1 MEEEEKK
8 LRALDPILCFNEEDI
23 KEEEYLNKPYLQ
35 VNDSFITPFYELI
48 TQSVQPPYAISIDG
62 LWGTGKT
69 TLMKILHHKLEK
81 EGYPVFW
88 FNPWEYRKTQN
99 VVLAFLQFI
108 SNKNKNFLESLGKG
122 AKRVLLGILD
132 PALNVSCRVVT
143 GGVFAFNDL
152 KSNAFSSADY
162 QDYLKAVKDE
172 FKALIDKISQESG
185 NKPVIIFFD
194 DLDRCLPE
202 DAIEFLEALKNL
214 FINKDCKSIFICGID
229 THIAKQFITEHYHG
243 IEDTFSINYF
253 RKIFNLTISMP
264 HRPDIQDLLLKYIN
278 ILPFT
283 WDGQKAEALAR
294 MVFARSLQTHT
305 YSVRKQLNIITNF
318 CVFLKFNPGYDF
330 APETHDPEDDF
341 IINLLTLKESW
352 YPLYEKL
359 IQESLRQRLADMDR
373 LIKSLVEHEK
383 DLSEEQREFLSHFL
397 GDKSPFLK
405 KKLSKI
411 LTNYPTLA

>member
-1 MEEEEKK
+1 V
-8 LRALDPILCFNEEDI
+8 A
-23 KEEEYLNKPYLQ
+23 
-35 VNDSFITPFYELI
+35 
-48 TQSVQPPYAISIDG
+48 
-62 LWGTGKT
+62 
-69 TLMKILHHKLEK
+69 
-81 EGYPVFW
+81 
-88 FNPWEYRKTQN
+88 
-99 VVLAFLQFI
+99 
-108 SNKNKNFLESLGKG
+108 
-122 AKRVLLGILD
+122 
-132 PALNVSCRVVT
+132 T
-143 GGVFAFNDL
+143 GGAFAFNDF
-152 KSNAFSSADY
+152 KSNVFSSEDY
-162 QDYLKAVKDE
+162 RDYLEEIKKE
-172 FKALIDKISQESG
+172 FKELIDNISKKKS

-283 WDGQKAEALAR
+283 WDDREGQKADALAR

-305 YSVRKQLNIITNF
+305 YSVRKQLNVITNF

-359 IQESLRQRLADMDR
+359 IRESLRQPYADMER
-373 LIKSLVEHEK
+373 LIASLLEYEK
-383 DLSEEQREFLSHFL
+383 DLPEEKTDFLSDSL
-397 GDKSPFLK
+397 GAESPFLK
-405 KKLSKI
+405 NKLSKI
-411 LTNYPTLA
+411 LSDYPTLA